1 MHYNTVLSA
10 PLMYSIL
17 WIFLGVPFLKLFYF
31 YFFLVFLIKCIPDC
45 PGGGNPDGPLG
56 RHKSTVRTA
65 ALPPEHGS
73 KAIGLGGAFK
83 ERKWGEN
90 ALDIKLQ

>member
-1 MHYNTVLSA
+1 MKASFDCLHYNTVPSA
-10 PLMYSIL
+10 VM
-17 WIFLGVPFLKLFYF
+17 
-31 YFFLVFLIKCIPDC
+31 FFKCIPDC

-56 RHKSTVRTA
+56 RHMSTVRTA

-83 ERKWGEN
+83 DREWEEMH
-90 ALDIKLQ
+90 